1 MHISK
6 TRHTGSELVKHEDS
20 QALSVPLLLDIHL
33 AISRPFITQ
42 VRQRLKLVNMM
53 VQRNWHLE
61 LSLLDQKKTKMLCN
75 FQAFFFSLFFLLLS
89 SFHKSSSL
97 QIKGIRLSASLCFNW
112 LSQCLV
118 SAAFVFRKL
127 IFLKC
132 PVIFV
137 RAVYSKSSWTWRIIW
152 DSMVVRLQKN
162 MSYLDKEVVVTVKY
176 LLQDE

>member
-61 LSLLDQKKTKMLCN
+61 LSLLD
-75 FQAFFFSLFFLLLS
+75 
-89 SFHKSSSL
+89 
-97 QIKGIRLSASLCFNW
+97 
-112 LSQCLV
+112 
-118 SAAFVFRKL
+118 
-127 IFLKC
+127 
-132 PVIFV
+132 
-137 RAVYSKSSWTWRIIW
+137 
-152 DSMVVRLQKN
+152 
-162 MSYLDKEVVVTVKY
+162 
-176 LLQDE
+176 